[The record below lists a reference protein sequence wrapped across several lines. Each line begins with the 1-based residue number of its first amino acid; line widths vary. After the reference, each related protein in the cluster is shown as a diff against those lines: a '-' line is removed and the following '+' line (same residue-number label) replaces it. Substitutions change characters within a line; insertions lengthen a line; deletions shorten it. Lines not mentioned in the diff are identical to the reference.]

1 MEEFDEL
8 NTFLDMLEGLDIP
21 VMYGIESGHGSKIMT
36 IPMGATCHMD
46 TATKTIKFEVE
57 R

>member
-1 MEEFDEL
+1 
-8 NTFLDMLEGLDIP
+8 MLEGLDIP